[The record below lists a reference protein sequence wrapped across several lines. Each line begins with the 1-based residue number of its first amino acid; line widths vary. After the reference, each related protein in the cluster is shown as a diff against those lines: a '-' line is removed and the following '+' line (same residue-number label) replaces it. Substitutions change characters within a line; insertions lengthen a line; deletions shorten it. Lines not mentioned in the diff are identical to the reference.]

1 LSQPKDD
8 KEKNFWKVDETIF
21 RPAGI
26 QTVVQRLAG
35 LLKSLTKRSL
45 LLLLF
50 AYPLLLVI
58 IGIAYGAIAFWGSL
72 AGSTVIVGI
81 ILSRTGYSRNFER
94 VEGSTIKGLI
104 AITIAFA
111 LMVGF
116 YFGLVEFRL
125 LMIPVFLGVLGA
137 AVALVVLRARL

>member
-1 LSQPKDD
+1 MSQSTDD
-8 KEKNFWKVDETIF
+8 DEKNFWKVDETIF
-21 RPAGI
+21 HPAGI
-26 QTVVQRLAG
+26 QTVVQRISG
-35 LLKSLTKRSL
+35 LLKSFTKRAL

-50 AYPLLLVI
+50 AYPLLLVT

-81 ILSRTGYSRNFER
+81 VLSRTGYSRNFER
-94 VEGSTIKGLI
+94 VEGSTVKGLI

-111 LMVGF
+111 LIVVF
-116 YFGLVEFRL
+116 YLGLVEFRL